1 MKVFS
6 SIKANM
12 IDLNRVS
19 GKGFRSLKAF
29 LEYAE
34 RGREMLA
41 VDYRNAGEKKKGIG
55 EYIAAELAE
64 KGVKCDYDLGV
75 SDFEIDVAVID
86 PRDPKKYI
94 LAIVCDGENE
104 NRIPSVRDRVA
115 MSTRILKTL
124 GWNVYHLWTINY
136 LGNPRREIAR
146 IKEVVAALAGSGTHS
161 KKSDRETLNKYRKT
175 YRRVTLKPLARAGAD
190 YVLDENNS
198 AAIAN
203 KAEAV
208 IRAEGPVSENYV
220 LARLGEVYSVPQ
232 TSKKAR
238 ANLLR
243 IVRSLTDFT
252 RNYDDATWYAEA
264 DPTFFRPLDD
274 KTERDIADVCPR
286 ELAVAVRCAVERNA
300 PVVRAELVKA
310 VALLMNCPRRTPKV
324 VTAIDS
330 AIDLAASCGLII
342 PTVDGKYTV

>member
-1 MKVFS
+1 
-6 SIKANM
+6 
-12 IDLNRVS
+12 
-19 GKGFRSLKAF
+19 
-29 LEYAE
+29 
-34 RGREMLA
+34 
-41 VDYRNAGEKKKGIG
+41 
-55 EYIAAELAE
+55 
-64 KGVKCDYDLGV
+64 
-75 SDFEIDVAVID
+75 
-86 PRDPKKYI
+86 
-94 LAIVCDGENE
+94 
-104 NRIPSVRDRVA
+104 

-146 IKEVVAALAGSGTHS
+146 IKEVVAALAGSGMHS

-252 RNYDDATWYAEA
+252 RN
-264 DPTFFRPLDD
+264 
-274 KTERDIADVCPR
+274 
-286 ELAVAVRCAVERNA
+286 
-300 PVVRAELVKA
+300 
-310 VALLMNCPRRTPKV
+310 
-324 VTAIDS
+324 
-330 AIDLAASCGLII
+330 
-342 PTVDGKYTV
+342 